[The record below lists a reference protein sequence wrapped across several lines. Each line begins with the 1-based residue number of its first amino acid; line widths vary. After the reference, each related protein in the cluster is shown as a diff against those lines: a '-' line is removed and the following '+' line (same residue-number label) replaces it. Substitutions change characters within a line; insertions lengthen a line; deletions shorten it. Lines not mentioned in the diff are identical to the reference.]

1 VTEQTSSGLV
11 SSVDDNAKL
20 VALQLGNTYG
30 LVFLIAIA
38 VLYTTSEIKV
48 VRNYLV
54 ACWLADISHV
64 YVCYH
69 VLGWASFV
77 DVAHWNAMT
86 AGNVGATVSS
96 VPTIRLH
103 TSSFCTAWKNDGS
116 LDTDHALLDEKC
128 IFSGAIRARCS
139 RSSQQNPLMMC
150 AQGPVPEWSA
160 AAAGA
165 GTIEANAA
173 FLYDEFKRR
182 CLWLTHS
189 MYIP

>member
-1 VTEQTSSGLV
+1 M
-11 SSVDDNAKL
+11 DDNAKL

-96 VPTIRLH
+96 VLSMRQRTTFSS
-103 TSSFCTAWKNDGS
+103 TSERKMAHW
-116 LDTDHALLDEKC
+116 
-128 IFSGAIRARCS
+128 I
-139 RSSQQNPLMMC
+139 
-150 AQGPVPEWSA
+150 
-160 AAAGA
+160 
-165 GTIEANAA
+165 
-173 FLYDEFKRR
+173 
-182 CLWLTHS
+182 
-189 MYIP
+189 